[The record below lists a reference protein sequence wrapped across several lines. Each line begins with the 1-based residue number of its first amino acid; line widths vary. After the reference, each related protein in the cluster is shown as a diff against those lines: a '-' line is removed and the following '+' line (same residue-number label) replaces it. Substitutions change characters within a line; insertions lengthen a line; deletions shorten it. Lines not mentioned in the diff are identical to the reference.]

1 MRKLSLV
8 LCLTSLALTLFLAA
22 LDIVIVITLYETIGE
37 KFKDYA
43 RIGWLVTGYALP
55 NALFTLLWG
64 RLASILGLK
73 TSLTFSIVIFEIGS
87 LIVAVSNSMGMIIGG
102 RVVAGCGGSGIQ
114 SLVFVVGTSLV
125 EERNRGMVITVLGL
139 AFAVAFAVGP
149 VIGGAFTEN
158 VSWRWCFYINL
169 PIGGVALTMLTFS
182 YNTTEKSVQ
191 ETLTYNCRQLQ
202 TYRYG
207 QWVTASFWRRAYN
220 FLMFDLDFIGF
231 ALSSTGFV
239 LFMLGLTFGGNTY
252 AWNSGTIISFLTVG
266 AILVLFWLVFDF
278 VLLYKWAA
286 WCRKREA
293 TPLLRR
299 SLCFRPGIFT
309 SSIANLFTC
318 FGFNMQTVYIVQ
330 LYQLVFNSGPT
341 AASMHLWA
349 FLIATMVSVIIIGKA
364 AAIFGLIKPA
374 IVFGAT
380 CGLVGSGLMTL
391 VRNTSTTGNVIG
403 YCILPGAAFGSIM
416 QGTLLSA
423 QVQVDHDDEN
433 FQTMFIE
440 ATALNTFVKS
450 LGFSFGGVVATMI
463 FTNSVK
469 NQLRSTSAGVAAFS
483 SVEALIAYRGQNYDG
498 PGSTLSLM
506 FVKAI
511 KDVMYAALGCYGIVF
526 IASLFTSN
534 RRLRLPSK
542 NDGVEATAQEKSIS
556 GGDKSQLAP
565 QSTSE
570 NDEN

>member
-1 MRKLSLV
+1 MRKLALV

-22 LDIVIVITLYETIGE
+22 LDVVIVITLYETIGE
-37 KFKDYA
+37 KFRDYA

-64 RLASILGLK
+64 RIASILGLK
-73 TSLTFSIVIFEIGS
+73 TSLTFSIIIFEIGS
-87 LIVAVSNSMGMIIGG
+87 LIVAVSNSLGMIIGG

-169 PIGGVALTMLTFS
+169 PIGGLALTMLTFS
-182 YNTTEKSVQ
+182 YNTTGKTVQ
-191 ETLTYNCRQLQ
+191 ETIAHNCQEVQ
-202 TYRYG
+202 SYRYG
-207 QWVTASFWRRAYN
+207 QWATTSFWHQAST
-220 FLMFDLDFIGF
+220 FMIFDLDFIGF

-239 LFMLGLTFGGNTY
+239 LFMLGLTFGGNVY
-252 AWNSGTIISFLTVG
+252 AWNSGTVISYLAVG
-266 AILVLFWLVFDF
+266 VILVLLWLVFDF
-278 VLLYKWAA
+278 KLLNYWAM
-286 WCRKREA
+286 WCHRKEP

-299 SLCFRPGIFT
+299 SLCLRPGIYT

-318 FGFNMQTVYIVQ
+318 FSFNMQTVYVVQ
-330 LYQLVFNSGPT
+330 LYQLVFNRGPT
-341 AASMHLWA
+341 AASIHLWA
-349 FLIATMVSVIIIGKA
+349 FLIATMISVIVIGKA
-364 AAIFGLIKPA
+364 AAIFGQIKPA

-380 CGLVGSGLMTL
+380 CGLIGSGLMTL
-391 VRNTSTTGNVIG
+391 IENNSTTGNVIG

-423 QVQVDHDDEN
+423 QVQVDREDEK

-440 ATALNTFVKS
+440 ATAINTFAKS
-450 LGFSFGGVVATMI
+450 LGFSFGGVMATMI

-469 NQLRSTSAGVAAFS
+469 NQIQSAPTGIPAFS
-483 SVEALIAYRGQNYDG
+483 SVEALIAYRGQSYDG
-498 PGSTLSLM
+498 PDSLLSLI

-534 RRLRLPSK
+534 RRLRLPTKVDNS
-542 NDGVEATAQEKSIS
+542 DAATREKSLP

-570 NDEN
+570 NDIN